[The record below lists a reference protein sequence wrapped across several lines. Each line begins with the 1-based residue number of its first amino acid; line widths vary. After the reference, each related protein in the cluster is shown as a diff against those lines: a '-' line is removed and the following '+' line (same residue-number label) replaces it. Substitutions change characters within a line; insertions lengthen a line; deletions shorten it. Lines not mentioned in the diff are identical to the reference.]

1 MGWIGRRGWL
11 VLFAL
16 AIVVQL
22 LGLYAPRA
30 PSGGG
35 LPGVDKVA
43 HAAMFLAPALLGL
56 LAGIRPV
63 VLAPLLII
71 HAVVSEVVQHLV
83 LAERSGDPWD
93 AVADIVGV
101 AIGLAVGD
109 AVLLRARD
117 RRSAGPASGGAPRGS
132 GGPPHSP

>member
-16 AIVVQL
+16 AIAVQL
-22 LGLYAPRA
+22 IGLYAPRV

-35 LPGVDKVA
+35 IPGLDKVT

-63 VLAPLLII
+63 VLAPLLVA
-71 HAVVSEVVQHLV
+71 HAVVSEIVQHLV
-83 LAERSGDPWD
+83 LEERSGDPWD

-101 AIGLAVGD
+101 AIGLALGS
-109 AVLLRARD
+109 ALLQRARD
-117 RRSAGPASGGAPRGS
+117 RRAEGRGADSGGA
-132 GGPPHSP
+132 GPGTSSA